1 MKSYNFSAPG
11 LAGGLDWLSSSL
23 LGGDMA
29 ELFCTADVMTAESA
43 EQCDAAWWGY
53 VDCMGAFWDT
63 PDHACWDLREVL
75 AQMAGRRPEGSGGR
89 CPDWLTF
96 ESRNDDHLLRPD
108 NWSAWSSMGHA
119 DVIGMTV
126 SVHRPRDITD
136 ASWIRICRM
145 LGWQYRY

>member
-1 MKSYNFSAPG
+1 
-11 LAGGLDWLSSSL
+11 
-23 LGGDMA
+23 MA
-29 ELFCTADVMTAESA
+29 ELLCTADVITVDSA
-43 EQCDAAWWGY
+43 EYGDVAERGY
-53 VDCMGAFWDT
+53 VDCLGRLWDDS
-63 PDHACWDLREVL
+63 DHAVWDLREVL

-96 ESRNDDHLLRPD
+96 EGQNDDHLLRAD
-108 NWSAWSSMGHA
+108 SWSAWRFMGQD

-136 ASWIRICRM
+136 ASWLRICRM